1 MAEWVL
7 TSSLLI
13 LLVIAVRRVFRGK
26 ISPRFQYAL
35 WLLVLL
41 RLLLPFSLY
50 RSAAG
55 PANLVPASVSA
66 QVTALP
72 VVVRSP
78 LEQTAQARA
87 ASSGDASMKIAGP
100 DALTLLWLGGMAA
113 TAGVL
118 IASNLRFARLLRRT
132 RRALDTDCPLPVYV
146 CGGIPSPCLLFG
158 KVYITPAAAADETR
172 LRYALAHEV
181 THHRHGDEVWGLLR
195 CLCLA
200 IHWYNPLVWWAAV
213 LSRRDGELACDEAAV
228 RALGEDRRLDY
239 GRTLIG
245 LTAAGGEAHS
255 VLHCATTMTG
265 SKRSLKERINAL
277 AKKPRNLA
285 AAVLAVTVLCAAGAG
300 CAFSGAQTKA
310 APIDPVVAIQ
320 ESMAFSVDK
329 NGKDV
334 MTFTVP
340 DGVTSVS
347 LSGRLLMA
355 GEGAEPGSYMSYHY
369 SLDNLAPGKTATYSD
384 GKSFADFSELFMSV
398 TAAKGQIDILSL
410 YEKTFPGKILISN
423 VADTKKAL
431 PLTAEQLAQLNMEFA
446 PLLGEAVNPL
456 TCFFTSYYDRP
467 QEMDFAEFLRYF
479 PLCGDVTDETEFEA
493 LKALPGWSF
502 GADATLENM
511 PVPIHRYTI
520 AQIDRV
526 LYAYAG
532 ISMRDLTDT
541 ASGEVLFLPKYDAYY
556 NFTSDAGLGGFTAA
570 SGTVEGDTVRLTSAD
585 GAVLTLRAVPS
596 EAGRYF
602 IVSFLQG

>member
-50 RSAAG
+50 RSAVS

-72 VVVRSP
+72 AVARSP
-78 LEQTAQARA
+78 GGQTAQARA

-113 TAGVL
+113 TAVVL

-158 KVYITPAAAADETR
+158 KVYITPATAADETR

-181 THHRHGDEVWGLLR
+181 THHRHGDEVWSLLR

-200 IHWYNPLVWWAAV
+200 VHWYNPLVWWAAV

-300 CAFSGAQTKA
+300 CAFSGHRPKPRRKT
-310 APIDPVVAIQ
+310 
-320 ESMAFSVDK
+320 
-329 NGKDV
+329 
-334 MTFTVP
+334 
-340 DGVTSVS
+340 
-347 LSGRLLMA
+347 LLWRFRRA
-355 GEGAEPGSYMSYHY
+355 
-369 SLDNLAPGKTATYSD
+369 
-384 GKSFADFSELFMSV
+384 
-398 TAAKGQIDILSL
+398 
-410 YEKTFPGKILISN
+410 
-423 VADTKKAL
+423 
-431 PLTAEQLAQLNMEFA
+431 
-446 PLLGEAVNPL
+446 
-456 TCFFTSYYDRP
+456 
-467 QEMDFAEFLRYF
+467 
-479 PLCGDVTDETEFEA
+479 
-493 LKALPGWSF
+493 W
-502 GADATLENM
+502 
-511 PVPIHRYTI
+511 
-520 AQIDRV
+520 
-526 LYAYAG
+526 
-532 ISMRDLTDT
+532 
-541 ASGEVLFLPKYDAYY
+541 LFL
-556 NFTSDAGLGGFTAA
+556 SIRTAKM
-570 SGTVEGDTVRLTSAD
+570 
-585 GAVLTLRAVPS
+585 
-596 EAGRYF
+596 
-602 IVSFLQG
+602 